1 MAAYFQLE
9 QLWLMYE
16 GARLMGERLAD
27 DLIIPLVKQ
36 AHSESGQMPDGIVLP
51 ECALTSEIARSWSR
65 R

>member
-1 MAAYFQLE
+1 
-9 QLWLMYE
+9 
-16 GARLMGERLAD
+16 MGERLAD

-51 ECALTSEIARSWSR
+51 ECALTSEIAEELVAALKMR